1 VIVETEEMD
10 MAMKTNKFDALTTE
24 QLKVWWTSIDLNPD
38 NRVKSGRNKG
48 LLKMSA
54 IRKGDEVLAEIH
66 RRRDMEIFW

>member
-24 QLKVWWTSIDLNPD
+24 QLKVWWTSIDLNPG
-38 NRVKSGRNKG
+38 NRVQSGPNKG

-54 IRKGDEVLAEIH
+54 IRKGHEVLAEIH
-66 RRRDMEIFW
+66 RRRDMEIVR